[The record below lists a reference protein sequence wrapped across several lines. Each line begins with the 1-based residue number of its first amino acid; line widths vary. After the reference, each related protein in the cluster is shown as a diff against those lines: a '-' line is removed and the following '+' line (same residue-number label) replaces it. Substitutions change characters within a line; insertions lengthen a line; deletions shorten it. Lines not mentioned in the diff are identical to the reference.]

1 MQIRSKLT
9 LIVCALLSGC
19 VSDVSFRRF
28 DNPTIRQL
36 QEAETARHIK
46 DDSARATLKKSIG
59 ERVSLV
65 YSAMPSDAES
75 DGGRVTAV
83 TSDGYHL
90 TAYHVVRDRTFFI
103 EKTKMIRQPPKG
115 PFKSS
120 TIDRYFSKQRYPGRL
135 VWHDPDNDLAIVKFP
150 FTNSSHFKTAM
161 DTPEKGD
168 LVYTADDEG
177 RGFIPANEQNET
189 SFENMLGNGRFF
201 AAGTVRSSSRRNRG
215 ARITQITTT
224 LVGRGGMSGAP
235 LVTTDHELCGII
247 QRIKLPGF
255 FRSPKTVAS
264 MIPPDLLHEI
274 IETDRAEQETGGE
287 AD

>member
-1 MQIRSKLT
+1 MRLTSKLA
-9 LIVCALLSGC
+9 LIVCTLLTGC

-46 DDSARATLKKSIG
+46 DDSARTTLKEYIG
-59 ERVSLV
+59 GRVSLV

-90 TAYHVVRDRTFFI
+90 TAYHVVRDLTFFI

-115 PFKSS
+115 TYESS
-120 TIDRYFSKQRYPGRL
+120 MIDRYFSRHRYPGRL
-135 VWHDPDNDLAIVKFP
+135 VWHDADHDLAIVKFP
-150 FTNSSHFKTAM
+150 LTDSPHFKTTM
-161 DTPEKGD
+161 DSPEKGD

-189 SFENMLGNGRFF
+189 SFENLLGNGRFF
-201 AAGTVRSSSRRNRG
+201 AAGKVRSSSRRNLVG
-215 ARITQITTT
+215 RITQISTT

-247 QRIKLPGF
+247 QRIELPEF

-264 MIPPDLLHEI
+264 MIAPDLLHEI
-274 IETDRAEQETGGE
+274 IESDRAEQEAGGE